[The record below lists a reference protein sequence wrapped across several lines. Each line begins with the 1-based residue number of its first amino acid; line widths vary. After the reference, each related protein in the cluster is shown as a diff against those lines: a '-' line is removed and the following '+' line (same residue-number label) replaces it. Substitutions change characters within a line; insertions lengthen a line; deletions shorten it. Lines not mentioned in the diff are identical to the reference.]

1 MFKRILIAN
10 RGEIAVRVIRACRE
24 LGVETVAV
32 YSDAD
37 RAALHV
43 READYAVAVGPPPAR
58 ESYLN
63 IPRIIDAARRTG
75 AEAIHPGYGFFSEN
89 AGFAQA
95 VVDAGMVFIGPRPD
109 AIHRMGDKVEARKL
123 MAAAGVPVVPG
134 SPGTLETE
142 AEVRALVEK
151 IGFPV
156 MIKAA
161 AGGGGKGMR
170 MVEHEKDLSSAVR
183 SVASEAQ
190 SSFGDGRFYVE
201 KYLSSPHHIEVQV
214 LADGHGNFTHLFE
227 RECSV
232 QRRNQKVVEESPSP
246 FVTPKLRKA
255 MGEVAVRAAQAVDY
269 LSAGTIEFLVDG
281 DRNFYFMEMNTRIQ
295 VEHPITELVTGIDL
309 VKAQIEIA
317 AGGRVPFKQSELK
330 QNGWAIECRVYA
342 EDPEHGFVPAPGR
355 IDTLRLPEGPGVRN
369 DCGVYEGSE
378 VSSFYDPMISK
389 LVTWGRDR
397 SEAIGR
403 MRRALSEYM
412 VSGTLTTNLNFHR
425 WLMDNPRWIAGE
437 YDTRFIN
444 QEYHPETMA
453 AGADFEQLAGLL
465 AAAFAAS
472 RGNHRP
478 PQTPAANSGIQRQS
492 VWKTLGR
499 IDSLRR

>member
-24 LGVETVAV
+24 LGIETVAV

-37 RAALHV
+37 KAALHV
-43 READYAVAVGPPPAR
+43 READLAVAVGPALAR

-63 IPRIIDAARRTG
+63 TPKIIEAARQTG

-142 AEVRALVEK
+142 AEVRALTDKVGLP
-151 IGFPV
+151 I

-170 MVEHEKDLSSAVR
+170 MVEHEKDLASAVR

-201 KYLSSPHHIEVQV
+201 KYLRSPHHIEVQV
-214 LADGHGNFTHLFE
+214 LADGHGNTVHLFE

-232 QRRNQKVVEESPSP
+232 QRRNQKVAEESPSP

-317 AGGRVPFKQSELK
+317 AGGRVPFKQGDLR

-378 VSSFYDPMISK
+378 VSSYYDPMISK

-397 SEAIGR
+397 AEAIGR

-412 VSGTLTTNLNFHR
+412 VSGTLLTNLNFHR
-425 WLMDNPRWIAGE
+425 WLMDNPHWIAGE
-437 YDTRFIN
+437 YDTRLIGA
-444 QEYHPETMA
+444 EYHPAAAPKDADAELMA
-453 AGADFEQLAGLL
+453 GIL
-465 AAAFAAS
+465 AAAFAVS
-472 RGNHRP
+472 RNHRP
-478 PQTPAANSGIQRQS
+478 AAASARINLQS
-492 VWKTLGR
+492 AWKTAGR

>member
-24 LGVETVAV
+24 LGVQTVAV

-37 RAALHV
+37 KAALHV
-43 READYAVAVGPPPAR
+43 READYAVGVGPAPAR

-63 IPRIIDAARRTG
+63 IPKIIEAARQTG

-95 VVDAGMVFIGPRPD
+95 VADAGMVFIGPRPD

-123 MAAAGVPVVPG
+123 MASAGVPVVPG

-151 IGFPV
+151 IGFPI

-170 MVEHEKDLSSAVR
+170 MVEQEKDLASAVR

-201 KYLSSPHHIEVQV
+201 KYLSSPHHIEIQV
-214 LADGHGNFTHLFE
+214 LADSHGNCVHLFE

-232 QRRNQKVVEESPSP
+232 QRRNQKVTEESPSP

-295 VEHPITELVTGIDL
+295 VEHPITELVTGVDL

-317 AGGRVPFKQSELK
+317 AGGRVPFKQSDLR

-397 SEAIGR
+397 AEAIGR
-403 MRRALSEYM
+403 MRRALGEYM
-412 VSGTLTTNLNFHR
+412 ISGSLITNLNFHR
-425 WLMDNPRWIAGE
+425 WLMDHPRWNAGE

-444 QEYHPETMA
+444 QEYHPQA
-453 AGADFEQLAGLL
+453 APSGADAEVVAGLL
-465 AAAFAAS
+465 AAAFALS
-472 RGNHRP
+472 RNNHRP
-478 PQTPAANSGIQRQS
+478 SAAAPRGENRLSA
-492 VWKTLGR
+492 WKTVGR
-499 IDSLRR
+499 METLRR